1 VDSKLVGSTKGL
13 GHAVQDI
20 ITSTTT
26 IITRS
31 RRVKRSYAA
40 WIPCLIIN
48 GLILDR
54 SDTIMALIDDL
65 KQKMDAATASIQRN
79 SDLDD
84 SIITMLTAESQQIKD
99 LKAALEA
106 AGTDPQKLQELAD
119 AMDALITKSDAEAT
133 KKADAVTA
141 NTPAA

>member
-1 VDSKLVGSTKGL
+1 MPIRHHHEHHHHHHSIEAREEVLRRLDSLL
-13 GHAVQDI
+13 D
-20 ITSTTT
+20 
-26 IITRS
+26 
-31 RRVKRSYAA
+31 
-40 WIPCLIIN
+40 IN